1 MKNTLCKELFDF
13 NIKNQMKIS
22 ISKNEIYNQLLLY
35 IFDFLES
42 DLILLTSNLH
52 EATKVYN
59 NIRNYIDDIYLFPE
73 DDLLTK
79 KAIASSPELLY
90 MRLKFLN
97 NLKSNKNK
105 KIVICHLNSFIKKLP
120 NYSEYEQNSL
130 KLNIGQEVNRNKLLN
145 QLNKIGYKK
154 DYIVSNAGEFAVRGF
169 VIDIFPIEEEHPVR
183 IEFFGDSIE
192 KVKYFDENT
201 QLSLKD
207 LNTIII
213 KPITDELN
221 STECSVVEYFENP
234 FVLIQDFDQIKIA
247 EEHLNNQL
255 RYYQDD
261 KSNFIKFDDNKINN
275 KIYIDTLNNIG
286 NYDVIIKAKETEN
299 YNEDFKK
306 FLQEINN
313 HKNSFLITSNE
324 KIINKLKND
333 DIKIKIIKGY
343 LNKGFEFKDKRY
355 YSENDLKK
363 VESESISKDFYKYGK
378 KINSIDRIKVGDYV
392 VHRENGIGIYM
403 GIKTISK
410 DNIKKDYILIKYK
423 GNDKLYLPVESIDRI
438 YKYSSKEGMKP
449 ILHKLNSLEWK
460 KTKLKIKSRI
470 KSITEGLLKI
480 YRKRQIATIEPFDKD
495 NEIQQFFENEFMYE
509 ETLDQLKATKEIKKD
524 LESGKPMD
532 RLLCGDVGYGKT
544 EVVFRAIFKTVMN
557 NKQVMYLC
565 PTTILSYQQYLSAL
579 DRFKKYAINVE
590 FLNRNKTK
598 KEARE
603 IIDKLKEGKIDVIFG
618 THRLLSKDIELKNL
632 GLLVIDEEHRFGV
645 EHKEKIKEIKE
656 NVHVLSV
663 SATPIPRSLQ
673 MSLIGIR
680 DLSIIDTPPKKRFP
694 VQTYVINYN
703 EMLLR
708 EVVIK
713 ELSRNGQVFILF
725 NKISR
730 IENISKKFSQLIP
743 EAKIRYAHGQINK
756 EEMQDILLKFMNNEF
771 NVLISTTII
780 ENGIDIPNANTI
792 IIIDADKFGLS
803 QLYQIRGRVGRS
815 DRIAYAYLMYDKTKI
830 LTETAKK
837 RLEAIKEFTELGSG
851 YKISMRDLSIRGA
864 GDVLGKEQAGFIDS
878 VGIDMYLQLV
888 NEGVNDFEE
897 KIEEKIIS
905 TSDISTHIDKTYA
918 EEDEIVIDLHKKI
931 RNINSEED
939 INKLKK
945 EIRDR
950 FGKIDELLE
959 IYMYQSLFEKH
970 LEKLKLKL
978 FENNNIKISLRINSD
993 LIEKLN
999 MENLFVKASNINQK
1013 FKFVYKNKF
1022 LLISLI
1028 KNNLEKHYLYYLL
1041 DLINYIKK
1049 EIS

>member
-1 MKNTLCKELFDF
+1 MKNTIYKELFDF
-13 NIKNQMKIS
+13 NIKNQMKITV
-22 ISKNEIYNQLLLY
+22 SKNEIYNQLLLY
-35 IFDFLES
+35 VFNSLKN

-52 EATKVYN
+52 EATKIYN
-59 NIRNYIDDIYLFPE
+59 SIRNYIDDIYLFPE

-79 KAIASSPELLY
+79 KAIAASPELLFL
-90 MRLKFLN
+90 RLKFLN

-120 NYSEYEQNSL
+120 NYSEYEQSTL
-130 KLNIGQEVNRNKLLN
+130 KFNVGQEINRSKLLN
-145 QLNKIGYKK
+145 QLIDIGYKK
-154 DYIVSNAGEFAVRGF
+154 DYIVSNTGEFAVRGF
-169 VIDIFPIEEEHPVR
+169 VIDIFPIEEEHPIR
-183 IEFFGDSIE
+183 IEFFGDNIE
-192 KVKYFDENT
+192 EIKYFDENT
-201 QLSLKD
+201 QLSLKKID
-207 LNTIII
+207 TLII
-213 KPITDELN
+213 KPITDVFN
-221 STECSVVEYFENP
+221 KTESSIIEYFEKP
-234 FVLIQDFDQIKIA
+234 YIVIQDIDQIRIA

-255 RYYQDD
+255 KYYQND
-261 KSNFIKFDDNKINN
+261 KSSFIKFNDNKIDN
-275 KIYIDTLNNIG
+275 KIYIDTVNNIG
-286 NYDVIIKAKETEN
+286 SYDVVIKSKEVDN
-299 YNEDFKK
+299 YNEDFKRFAK
-306 FLQEINN
+306 EVNIY
-313 HKNSFLITSNE
+313 KNSVLITKNE
-324 KIINKLKND
+324 KIIEKIKLDN
-333 DIKIKIIKGY
+333 IKIEIIKGC
-343 LNKGFEFKDKRY
+343 LNKGFEFKGIRY

-363 VESESISKDFYKYGK
+363 VEIEPISKDFYKYGK
-378 KINSIDRIKVGDYV
+378 KINSIDKIKIGDYV

-403 GIKTISK
+403 GIKTINK

-423 GNDKLYLPVESIDRI
+423 GNDKLYLPVENIDRL

-449 ILHKLNSLEWK
+449 IIHKLNSLEWK
-460 KTKLKIKSRI
+460 KTKIKIKSRI
-470 KSITEGLLKI
+470 KNITEELIKI
-480 YRKRQIATIEPFDKD
+480 YRKRRIVTIEPFDKD
-495 NEIQQFFENEFMYE
+495 NEIQQLFENEFIYE

-544 EVVFRAIFKTVMN
+544 EIIFRAIFKSVIN
-557 NKQVMYLC
+557 NKQAMYLC
-565 PTTILSYQQYLSAL
+565 PTTILSYQQYLSAS
-579 DRFKKYAINVE
+579 DRFKNYAISIE
-590 FLNRNKTK
+590 FINRNKTK

-603 IIDKLKEGKIDVIFG
+603 IIKKLKEGKIDVIFG

-645 EHKEKIKEIKE
+645 EHKEKIKKIKE

-673 MSLIGIR
+673 MSLMGIR
-680 DLSIIDTPPKKRFP
+680 DLSIIDTPPKKRYP

-725 NKISR
+725 NRVSR

-756 EEMQDILLKFMNNEF
+756 EEIQDILLKFMNNEF

-864 GDVLGKEQAGFIDS
+864 GDILGKEQAGFIDS
-878 VGIDMYLQLV
+878 VGMDMYLQLI
-888 NEGVNDFEE
+888 NEGINDIEE
-897 KIEEKIIS
+897 KTEEKIIT
-905 TSDISTHIDKTYA
+905 TSDISTHIDKSYA

-931 RNINSEED
+931 RNINNEKD
-939 INKLKK
+939 IINLKK

-950 FGKIDELLE
+950 FGKIDETLE
-959 IYMYQSLFEKH
+959 IYMYQTLFEKN
-970 LEKLKLKL
+970 LEKLHIKL
-978 FENNNIKISLRINSD
+978 FENNNIKVSLRINND
-993 LIEKLN
+993 LIKVLN
-999 MENLFVKASNINQK
+999 MENLVITASNINPK
-1013 FKFVYKNKF
+1013 FRFVYKNKF
-1022 LLISLI
+1022 LLITLI

-1041 DLINYIKK
+1041 DLIYYIKK
-1049 EIS
+1049 EIN